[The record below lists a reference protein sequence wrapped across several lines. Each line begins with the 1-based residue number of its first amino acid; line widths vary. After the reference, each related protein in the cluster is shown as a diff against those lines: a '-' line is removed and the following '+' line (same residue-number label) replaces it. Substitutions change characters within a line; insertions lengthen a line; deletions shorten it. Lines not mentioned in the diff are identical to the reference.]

1 MAMRPLAWTLA
12 SLTVVAAAA
21 ACGGSEEALPDREI
35 ESVAVSSPADPSQA
49 DASSKPAARPEA
61 MSRREKRATRIVKG
75 QVSGKV
81 TCRDNGA
88 VNTKLRPEYPVTYI
102 CSSKHRDS
110 YVAVV
115 SADGALMSLR
125 GPVHLDSPVLVIP

>member
-1 MAMRPLAWTLA
+1 MRPLAWTLA
-12 SLTVVAAAA
+12 SLVVVAAAA
-21 ACGGSEEALPDREI
+21 ACGGGEEALSDREI

-49 DASSKPAARPEA
+49 EASSKPAARRNG
-61 MSRREKRATRIVKG
+61 MSPREKRATRLVKT

-102 CSSKHRDS
+102 CASKRDDS

-115 SADGALMSLR
+115 SADGVLISLR
-125 GPVHLDSPVLVIP
+125 GPVHLESPVLLIP